1 MISHKLIAEVA
12 DRARAMRIAGALQ
25 DLLLLPPDALTVF
38 EERPAQNGGDASAAS
53 SAAPSWRIEAY
64 FSEPRTPDDLG
75 AELASLLGEP
85 APTFE
90 PADIPDLNWVAL
102 SQAALPPVRAGRFTV
117 HGCHDRERVAQG
129 PGAILIEA
137 GEAFGTAH
145 HATTYGCLVALD
157 ELARAH
163 TFRNI
168 LDLGCGSGILAI
180 AAARAWP
187 KARILGNDIDAR
199 SVEVAA
205 DNARLNRA
213 GARIDFVCASGV
225 EAGPVRRAAPYDLV
239 VANILAAPLIQLAPD
254 VRRVAETPGGIVVLS
269 GLLTREA
276 PAVKSAYQAQGFA
289 LLSHR
294 RYDGWSVLTLRSR
307 A

>member
-1 MISHKLIAEVA
+1 MTSHKLTAEVA

-25 DLLLLPPDALTVF
+25 DLMFPPPDALTVF
-38 EERPAQNGGDASAAS
+38 EEPVPQGGAE
-53 SAAPSWRIEAY
+53 APKAKPLWRIEAY
-64 FSEPRTPDDLG
+64 FSDARAPDALG
-75 AELASLLGEP
+75 DELALLLGEP
-85 APTFE
+85 SPTFE

-145 HATTYGCLVALD
+145 HATTFGCLMALD
-157 ELARAH
+157 ELARARS
-163 TFRNI
+163 FRRI

-187 KARILGNDIDAR
+187 KARIIGNDIDER

-213 GARIDFVCASGV
+213 GSRISFVCGAGV
-225 EAGPVRRAAPYDLV
+225 DAGPVRRAAPFDLV
-239 VANILAAPLIQLAPD
+239 VANILAAPLIQLASN
-254 VRRVAETPGGIVVLS
+254 VHRVAETPGGIVVLS

-276 PAVKSAYQAQGFA
+276 PAVLAAYRAQGFS

-294 RYDGWSVLTLRSR
+294 RYDGWSVLTLRAR
-307 A
+307 V

>member
-1 MISHKLIAEVA
+1 MTSQKLIAEVA

-25 DLLLLPPDALTVF
+25 DLLVPPPDALTVF
-38 EERPAQNGGDASAAS
+38 EEPAAQSGGGGSAP

-64 FSEPRTPDDLG
+64 FSEPQAPEDLT
-75 AELASLLGEP
+75 AELAALLGEP
-85 APTFE
+85 APAFQ
-90 PADIPDLNWVAL
+90 PAEIPDLNWVAL

-117 HGCHDRERVAQG
+117 HGCHDRARVAQG

-145 HATTYGCLVALD
+145 HATTFGCLVGLD

-163 TFRNI
+163 SFRNI

-187 KARILGNDIDAR
+187 KARILGNDIDPR

-205 DNARLNRA
+205 DNARLNKA
-213 GARIDFVCASGV
+213 GGRISFVCAGGV
-225 EAGPVRRAAPYDLV
+225 DAGPVRRAAPFDLV
-239 VANILAAPLIQLAPD
+239 VANILATPLIRLAPD
-254 VRRVAETPGGIVVLS
+254 VHRVAETPGGIVVLS

-276 PAVKSAYQAQGFA
+276 PAVQAAYQAQGFA

-294 RYDGWSVLTLRSR
+294 RYDGWSVLTLRAR
-307 A
+307 V